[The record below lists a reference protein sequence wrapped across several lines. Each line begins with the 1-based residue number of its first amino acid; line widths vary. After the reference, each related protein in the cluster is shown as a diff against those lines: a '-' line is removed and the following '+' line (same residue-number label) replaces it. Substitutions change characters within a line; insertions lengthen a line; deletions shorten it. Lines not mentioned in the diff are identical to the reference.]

1 MTLLFSLYDLERRIV
16 GIKRNRESRM
26 MNDIG
31 SNWKKMVVLD
41 VSVLG
46 LLDTVKPPVS
56 SEL

>member
-1 MTLLFSLYDLERRIV
+1 MTLVFSLYDLERRIV
-16 GIKRNRESRM
+16 GIKRNREGRM

-31 SNWKKMVVLD
+31 SNWKKMMVLD
-41 VSVLG
+41 ISVLG

>member
-1 MTLLFSLYDLERRIV
+1 MTLVFSLYDLERRIV
-16 GIKRNRESRM
+16 GIKRNREGRM
-26 MNDIG
+26 TNDIG

>member
-1 MTLLFSLYDLERRIV
+1 MTLVFSLYDLERRIV
-16 GIKRNRESRM
+16 GIKRNREGRM
-26 MNDIG
+26 TNDIG
-31 SNWKKMVVLD
+31 SNWKNMVVLD

>member
-1 MTLLFSLYDLERRIV
+1 MTLVFSLYDLERRIV
-16 GIKRNRESRM
+16 GIKRHREGRM

-31 SNWKKMVVLD
+31 SNWKKTVVLD

>member
-1 MTLLFSLYDLERRIV
+1 MTLVFSLYDLERRIV
-16 GIKRNRESRM
+16 GIKRNREVRM
-26 MNDIG
+26 TNDIG

>member
-1 MTLLFSLYDLERRIV
+1 MTLVFSLYDLERRIV
-16 GIKRNRESRM
+16 GIKRNREGRM
-26 MNDIG
+26 TNDIG
-31 SNWKKMVVLD
+31 SNWKKMVVLN